1 MALVI
6 QSHYRPSTS
15 LFGGKITT
23 PPTLARIH
31 ISGTLRAPVEVICR
45 SVRRGLGPHH
55 QPSNVRTLPHFDP
68 VVHLEP

>member
-23 PPTLARIH
+23 PPTLTSASTSPAR
-31 ISGTLRAPVEVICR
+31 SGPR
-45 SVRRGLGPHH
+45 SR
-55 QPSNVRTLPHFDP
+55 
-68 VVHLEP
+68 

>member
-23 PPTLARIH
+23 PPTLTRIH
-31 ISGTLRAPVEVICR
+31 ISGTLRAPVEVICEAFN
-45 SVRRGLGPHH
+45 VGLD
-55 QPSNVRTLPHFDP
+55 QIAFDVRTPLP
-68 VVHLEP
+68 